1 MPGGNMAA
9 EKERFNPSRRAL
21 LAATAAATAGSVLQP
36 HLALAQIGKNIYT
49 IPGSEELVAASMPK
63 QFSMAEI
70 QRRWTK
76 CREWMQR
83 YDFDALVVPTVP
95 EGNADI
101 KWLTE
106 GIPDWVV
113 FPQQGRPT
121 AIFRTGDE
129 DSHFE
134 SLMGQHLDISTSLL
148 NRSDLI
154 IEALNKAGV
163 ANGRIGVGNLAGT
176 LRYDEGGASYTTV
189 SKLQKALPKAEFA
202 SASDLLMRVKLAR
215 GPEEIEA
222 LRLSTRIGELGVKAA
237 VESAAPGV
245 LQRDVWFQIAKAYL
259 DASGE
264 SPGRIT
270 IRAGAE
276 GNTADG
282 KPLNEVI
289 QSGQILSMTL
299 SASVLGYN
307 NQVNQTICIG
317 QPEPANWKSTCQYNI
332 ELFEKLVEAA
342 KPGRSFVDYV
352 NFYKQ
357 EVDKRTA
364 QFGGKPYTG
373 VVFHTGGAL
382 GDGPRMGWQRD
393 DENLDLVIE
402 PGMVFTIKPRVPI
415 PGLAT
420 PSTQIGDGV
429 LITEKGAER
438 LGRRKLE
445 VITTS

>member
-1 MPGGNMAA
+1 MADTGNSGYTRRGFLATTTA
-9 EKERFNPSRRAL
+9 VSTATLLQGVPATVTAQSGSRN
-21 LAATAAATAGSVLQP
+21 SLQ
-36 HLALAQIGKNIYT
+36 
-49 IPGSEELVAASMPK
+49 IPGSDELVASAMPK
-63 QFSMAEI
+63 GFSIAEI
-70 QRRWTK
+70 QRRWAK
-76 CREWMQR
+76 CREWMR
-83 YDFDALVVPTVP
+83 RAGFDALVVPTVP

-113 FPQQGRPT
+113 FPQQGKPT
-121 AIFRTGDE
+121 AIFRAGDE
-129 DSHFE
+129 DTAFVAF
-134 SLMGQHLDISTSLL
+134 MGSHLDIRASLL
-148 NRSDLI
+148 NRSQLI
-154 IEALNKAGV
+154 IEALKQAGV
-163 ANGRIGVGNLAGT
+163 ANGRIGIGNLAGT
-176 LRYDEGGASYTTV
+176 LRYDEGGVSSTTV
-189 SKLQKALPKAEFA
+189 DRLKQALPKATFA
-202 SASDLLMRVKLAR
+202 SAADLLMRVKLSR
-215 GPEEIEA
+215 GAEEIEV
-222 LRLSTRIGELGVKAA
+222 LRLSNRIGELGIKAA
-237 VESAAPGV
+237 VEYAAPGA

-289 QSGQILSMTL
+289 EAGQILSMTL

-307 NQVNQTICIG
+307 CQVNQTICVG

-332 ELFEKLVEAA
+332 ELFEKLVDGA
-342 KPGRSFVDYV
+342 KPGRSVADYV

-357 EVDKRTA
+357 EVDKRIA
-364 QFGGKPYTG
+364 EFGGKPYTG

-415 PGLAT
+415 PGLPT
-420 PSTQIGDGV
+420 PATQIGDGV
-429 LITEKGAER
+429 VITRTGAER

-445 VITTS
+445 PITLA

>member
-1 MPGGNMAA
+1 MSN
-9 EKERFNPSRRAL
+9 RIY
-21 LAATAAATAGSVLQP
+21 TAGLNRRTLLKSTVASTGLLLQVGTSGVYAQQSVPRHTLE
-36 HLALAQIGKNIYT
+36 
-49 IPGSEELVAASMPK
+49 IPGSDELVASAMPK
-63 QFSMAEI
+63 SFSMGEI
-70 QRRWTK
+70 QRRWKK

-83 YDFDALVVPTVP
+83 AGFDALIVPTMP
-95 EGNADI
+95 EGNGDI

-113 FPQQGRPT
+113 FPLEGKPT
-121 AIFRTGDE
+121 AIFRDGDQ
-129 DSHFE
+129 DSVFE
-134 SLMGQHLDISTSLL
+134 QFMEGEMEIRASLL
-148 NRSDLI
+148 NRSQLI
-154 IEALNKAGV
+154 IESLKQAGV
-163 ANGRIGVGNLAGT
+163 AEGRIGVGHLAGT
-176 LRYDEGGASYTTV
+176 LRYDEGGVSYTTLDLL
-189 SKLQKALPKAEFA
+189 KTALPKATFA
-202 SASDLLMRVKLAR
+202 SAADLLMRVKLAR

-222 LRLSTRIGELGVKAA
+222 LRLSTRIGELGIKAS

-245 LQRDVWFQIAKAYL
+245 LQRDVWFRIAQAYL

-289 QSGQILSMTL
+289 QAGQILSETL

-307 NQVNQTICIG
+307 CQVNQTICVG
-317 QPEPANWKSTCQYNI
+317 KPAPANWESTFNYNI
-332 ELFEKLVEAA
+332 ELFEALLDWA
-342 KPGRSFVDYV
+342 KPGRSFADYSV
-352 NFYKQ
+352 FYKQ
-357 EVDKRTA
+357 EIDKRMA

-382 GDGPRMGWQRD
+382 GDGPRMGWGRH
-393 DENLDLVIE
+393 DENSDLVIE

-415 PGLAT
+415 PGLDT

-429 LITEKGAER
+429 VITETGAER

-445 VITTS
+445 AITVG

>member
-1 MPGGNMAA
+1 MNTL
-9 EKERFNPSRRAL
+9 EI
-21 LAATAAATAGSVLQP
+21 AGS
-36 HLALAQIGKNIYT
+36 N
-49 IPGSEELVAASMPK
+49 ELIASAMPK
-63 QFSMAEI
+63 AFSMNEI
-70 QRRWTK
+70 QCRWSK

-83 YDFDALVVPTVP
+83 AKFDALIVPTMP

-106 GIPDWVV
+106 SIPDWVV
-113 FPQQGRPT
+113 FPLQGKPR
-121 AIFRTGDE
+121 AIFREGDQ
-129 DSHFE
+129 DSAFE
-134 SLMGQHLDISTSLL
+134 AFMQGKLDVRASLL

-154 IEALNKAGV
+154 IESLKQAGV
-163 ANGRIGVGNLAGT
+163 ANGRIGVGHLAGT
-176 LRYDEGGASYTTV
+176 LRYDEGGVSYTTLDRL
-189 SKLQKALPKAEFA
+189 KKEFPKATFA
-202 SASDLLMRVKLAR
+202 SAADLLMRVKLAR

-222 LRLSTRIGELGVKAA
+222 LRLSTRIGELGVKAS
-237 VESAAPGV
+237 VETARPGV
-245 LQRDVWFQIAKAYL
+245 LQRDIWFQIAKAYL

-264 SPGRIT
+264 SPGRIS

-289 QSGQILSMTL
+289 QAGQILSETL

-307 NQVNQTICIG
+307 CQVNQTICVG
-317 QPEPANWKSTCQYNI
+317 KPAPTNWESTFKYNI
-332 ELFEKLVEAA
+332 ELFEALVDWA
-342 KPGRSFVDYV
+342 KPGRTFADYST
-352 NFYKQ
+352 FYKQ
-357 EVDKRTA
+357 QIDKRIA
-364 QFGGKPYTG
+364 EFGGKPYTG

-382 GDGPRMGWQRD
+382 GDAPRMGWGRD
-393 DENLDLVIE
+393 DENSDLVIE

-415 PGLAT
+415 PGLPT

-445 VITTS
+445 PITVT

>member
-1 MPGGNMAA
+1 MSEHKHSSAYT
-9 EKERFNPSRRAL
+9 RRELIASG
-21 LAATAAATAGSVLQP
+21 TAASVGLLLQGGAASVNAQTASMNTLD
-36 HLALAQIGKNIYT
+36 
-49 IPGSEELVAASMPK
+49 IPGSNELVASAMPK
-63 QFSMAEI
+63 AFSMDEI
-70 QRRWTK
+70 QRRWSK

-83 YDFDALVVPTVP
+83 AKFDALIVPTMP

-113 FPQQGRPT
+113 FPLQGKPT
-121 AIFRTGDE
+121 AIFREGDQ
-129 DSHFE
+129 DSAFE
-134 SLMGQHLDISTSLL
+134 ELMQGKLDVRASLL

-154 IEALNKAGV
+154 IESLKQAGV
-163 ANGRIGVGNLAGT
+163 ANGRIGVGHLAGT
-176 LRYDEGGASYTTV
+176 LRYDEGGVSYTTLDRL
-189 SKLQKALPKAEFA
+189 KKEFPKATFA
-202 SASDLLMRVKLAR
+202 SAADLLMRVKLAR

-222 LRLSTRIGELGVKAA
+222 LRLSTRIGELGVKAS
-237 VESAAPGV
+237 VETARPGV

-282 KPLNEVI
+282 NPLNEII
-289 QSGQILSMTL
+289 QAGQILSETL

-307 NQVNQTICIG
+307 CQVNQTICVG
-317 QPEPANWKSTCQYNI
+317 KPAPTNWESTFKYNI
-332 ELFEKLVEAA
+332 ELFEALVDWA
-342 KPGRSFVDYV
+342 KPGRTFADYST
-352 NFYKQ
+352 FYKQ
-357 EVDKRTA
+357 EIDKRIA
-364 QFGGKPYTG
+364 KLGGKPYTG

-382 GDGPRMGWQRD
+382 GDGPRMGWGRD
-393 DENLDLVIE
+393 DENSDLVIE
-402 PGMVFTIKPRVPI
+402 SGMVFTIKPRVPI
-415 PGLAT
+415 PGLPT

-445 VITTS
+445 PITVT

>member
-1 MPGGNMAA
+1 VSEHKHASA
-9 EKERFNPSRRAL
+9 YTRREL
-21 LAATAAATAGSVLQP
+21 LASGTAATVGLLLQGGAASVNAQTASMNTLEIAGS
-36 HLALAQIGKNIYT
+36 N
-49 IPGSEELVAASMPK
+49 ELVASAMPK
-63 QFSMAEI
+63 AFSMDEI
-70 QRRWTK
+70 QRRWSK

-83 YDFDALVVPTVP
+83 AKFDALIVPTMP
-95 EGNADI
+95 EGNANI

-106 GIPDWVV
+106 SIPDWVV
-113 FPQQGRPT
+113 FPLQGKPT
-121 AIFRTGDE
+121 AIFREGDQ
-129 DSHFE
+129 DSAFE
-134 SLMGQHLDISTSLL
+134 AFMQGKLEVRASLL

-154 IEALNKAGV
+154 IESLKQAGV
-163 ANGRIGVGNLAGT
+163 ANGRIGVGHLAGT
-176 LRYDEGGASYTTV
+176 LRYDEGGVSYTTLNRL
-189 SKLQKALPKAEFA
+189 KKEFPKATFT
-202 SASDLLMRVKLAR
+202 SAADLLMRVKLSR

-222 LRLSTRIGELGVKAA
+222 LRLSTRIGELGVKAS
-237 VESAAPGV
+237 VETARPGV

-282 KPLNEVI
+282 KPLNEII
-289 QSGQILSMTL
+289 QAGQILSETL

-307 NQVNQTICIG
+307 CQVNQTICVG
-317 QPEPANWKSTCQYNI
+317 KPEPANWESTFKYNV
-332 ELFEKLVEAA
+332 ELFEALVDWA
-342 KPGRSFVDYV
+342 KPGRTFADYS

-357 EVDKRTA
+357 EIDKRIA
-364 QFGGKPYTG
+364 KLGGKPYTG

-382 GDGPRMGWQRD
+382 GDGPRMGWGRD
-393 DENLDLVIE
+393 DENSDLVIE

-415 PGLAT
+415 PGLPT

-445 VITTS
+445 PITVT